1 MPNQGSPLVGRRQL
15 ALDLRRMRVT
25 SGRTIEE
32 VARHLECSAAKVSR
46 IETGAVKIGVQDLKA
61 ILELY
66 QTDNATRETML
77 GLVRQAKTRG
87 WWYEFSDVVPPRSAH
102 FYGLEDGASTIR
114 QHCTSL
120 VPGLLQTE
128 AYARALI
135 GSIGDDTPDAVVD
148 RRVELRLRRQQLLR
162 RADPPELDVL
172 LDEAVLHRE
181 IGGPGVMAEQL
192 RHVQKWAGSGRVAV
206 RIVEF
211 AAPAHPADGSSFT
224 IFGFADETV
233 RPVVFREQL
242 DSNSFVDEPQQVAT
256 YQSALAAAK
265 GAASDRERS
274 NQLITERL
282 RELVG

>member
-1 MPNQGSPLVGRRQL
+1 
-15 ALDLRRMRVT
+15 
-25 SGRTIEE
+25 
-32 VARHLECSAAKVSR
+32 
-46 IETGAVKIGVQDLKA
+46 
-61 ILELY
+61 
-66 QTDNATRETML
+66 
-77 GLVRQAKTRG
+77 
-87 WWYEFSDVVPPRSAH
+87 
-102 FYGLEDGASTIR
+102 
-114 QHCTSL
+114 
-120 VPGLLQTE
+120 
-128 AYARALI
+128 
-135 GSIGDDTPDAVVD
+135 
-148 RRVELRLRRQQLLR
+148 LRLRRQQLLR

-181 IGGPGVMAEQL
+181 IGGPGVLAEQL
-192 RHVQKWAGSGRVAV
+192 RHVQEWAGSGRVTV